1 MGIEQYKG
9 KQMSNKTETELSL
22 ASDAEVRKWDER
34 DRADEEYFM
43 MLEKAA
49 IMRESVDEQLRAK
62 KPWSERLE
70 KDWRERGGYIYK
82 NSKAEIV
89 VLKGNTVRVLESK

>member
-1 MGIEQYKG
+1 M
-9 KQMSNKTETELSL
+9 NDKTETELSP

-49 IMRESVDEQLRAK
+49 VMRESADEQLRNT

-82 NSKAEIV
+82 NSKDEIV
-89 VLKGNTVRVLESK
+89 VLKGNTIRVLKSK